1 MNVECFLDM
10 FEYSVQSVNNKYR
23 PTWKTK
29 VTDSLLK
36 IYSGQLSFEDGMKSM
51 QDAIN
56 TAAEDD

>member
-1 MNVECFLDM
+1 M